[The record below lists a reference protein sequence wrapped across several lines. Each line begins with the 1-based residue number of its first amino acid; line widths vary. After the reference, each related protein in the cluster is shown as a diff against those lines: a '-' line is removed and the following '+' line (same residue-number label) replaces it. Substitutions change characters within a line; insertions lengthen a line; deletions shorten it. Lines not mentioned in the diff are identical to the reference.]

1 MKVQSIPIIIGFVFL
16 LFYHG
21 TLQED
26 IEITDVSY
34 GWAKTSVNAVIFRQN
49 SLVSHGEFQYIAFYD
64 STGYVNLGKRK
75 TGAGQW
81 EIHKTQY
88 DGNVL
93 DAHNTISIMV
103 DGDGF
108 LHMSWDHHGHKLN
121 YCRSLKSGSLEMGPR
136 LSMTGKAERNITYP
150 QFYKMSNG
158 DLLFVYRDGSSG
170 NGNIVLNQYDQNK
183 KKWQQLHKNLIDGEG
198 ERNAYW
204 QMYLD
209 KNDILHMS
217 WVWRE
222 TGDVATNHDMCY
234 ARSLDG
240 GKTWQKSDGQAYSVP
255 VNAKNAEYAMRIPQ
269 KSDLINQTSMTADD
283 NSHPYIATYYQ
294 GEQDLAPHV
303 YIIYHNGIVWDQLKV
318 GQRTLDF
325 DLRGGG
331 TRSIPISRP
340 LVLHTNNS
348 GESKLHVIYRD
359 EEYDDNAC
367 MKTLEMENTRD
378 WKTTLLTDT
387 SLDRWEPS
395 FDTELWKEKGILN
408 LFIQKVGQG
417 SGEKAVDMPPTMI
430 RVLEINGL

>member
-1 MKVQSIPIIIGFVFL
+1 
-16 LFYHG
+16 
-21 TLQED
+21 
-26 IEITDVSY
+26 
-34 GWAKTSVNAVIFRQN
+34 
-49 SLVSHGEFQYIAFYD
+49 
-64 STGYVNLGKRK
+64 
-75 TGAGQW
+75 
-81 EIHKTQY
+81 
-88 DGNVL
+88 
-93 DAHNTISIMV
+93 
-103 DGDGF
+103 
-108 LHMSWDHHGHKLN
+108 
-121 YCRSLKSGSLEMGPR
+121 
-136 LSMTGKAERNITYP
+136 
-150 QFYKMSNG
+150 
-158 DLLFVYRDGSSG
+158 
-170 NGNIVLNQYDQNK
+170 
-183 KKWQQLHKNLIDGEG
+183 
-198 ERNAYW
+198 
-204 QMYLD
+204 
-209 KNDILHMS
+209 
-217 WVWRE
+217 
-222 TGDVATNHDMCY
+222 
-234 ARSLDG
+234 
-240 GKTWQKSDGQAYSVP
+240 
-255 VNAKNAEYAMRIPQ
+255 MRIPQ